1 MHLSE
6 LPEERGP
13 GSDPEVHILFVCGT
27 NLAASPVAATL
38 LGRRLADLGVPAVV
52 RSAGLEQRGARPPG
66 PVLQVLRARGLELS
80 GHKSLALNVQLLGEA
95 DLVLGMARQH
105 VEAAAHLAPNVWP
118 STFSL
123 KEIVSY
129 DRPVPGRRPE
139 ESLRGFVARVHE
151 ARSQATARSAGGPP
165 DSGDAGDY
173 VSDQMGY
180 SHEACERMTDEL
192 SRLID
197 RTVAFLWPGSL
208 SAARSVS
215 RVFDDAMA

>member
-1 MHLSE
+1 M
-6 LPEERGP
+6 
-13 GSDPEVHILFVCGT
+13 
-27 NLAASPVAATL
+27 
-38 LGRRLADLGVPAVV
+38 
-52 RSAGLEQRGARPPG
+52 
-66 PVLQVLRARGLELS
+66 
-80 GHKSLALNVQLLGEA
+80 
-95 DLVLGMARQH
+95 LGMARQH
-105 VEAAAHLAPNVWP
+105 VEAAAHLAPHVWP
-118 STFSL
+118 STFTL

-129 DRPVPGRRPE
+129 DRPVRGRRPE

-208 SAARSVS
+208 SPARSAG

>member
-1 MHLSE
+1 M
-6 LPEERGP
+6 
-13 GSDPEVHILFVCGT
+13 
-27 NLAASPVAATL
+27 
-38 LGRRLADLGVPAVV
+38 
-52 RSAGLEQRGARPPG
+52 
-66 PVLQVLRARGLELS
+66 
-80 GHKSLALNVQLLGEA
+80 
-95 DLVLGMARQH
+95 LGMARQH
-105 VEAAAHLAPNVWP
+105 VEAAAHLAPHVWP
-118 STFSL
+118 STFTL

-197 RTVAFLWPGSL
+197 RMVAFLWPDSL
-208 SAARSVS
+208 SPPAQRAGCSTTPWPDVLSKGAGPGSGRPGLAAAQGTDS
-215 RVFDDAMA
+215 